1 MIEAIANLASV
12 GLGAYDDYQNR
23 KIARENLQYQKDTL
37 QWQKDAQNQ
46 TWAREDN
53 SIQRRV
59 ADMKSAGLNPILA
72 AGQGASTSAPV
83 KLDTPQRQS
92 EKYTSMTEQAQV
104 ALALM
109 QAKENISNT
118 QAQRDLIAQQKI
130 NAETE
135 NALKIGDYGIRKWDA
150 DFWHNRNLPT
160 NAGTIPKNIAGAD
173 LLPKLGE
180 RIGQGWKDWN
190 KVIDDKILGWME
202 NTINYHIN
210 KKSK

>member
-1 MIEAIANLASV
+1 MIEAMAKSADILGNLTNLASV

-37 QWQKDAQNQ
+37 QWQKDAQAQ

-59 ADMKSAGLNPILA
+59 ADMKAAGLNPILA
-72 AGQGASTSAPV
+72 AGQGASTSTPV
-83 KLDTPQRQS
+83 RLDTPQRQS

-118 QAQRDLIAQQKI
+118 QAQRDLIAAQKEKTLLEADSI
-130 NAETE
+130 SKDVVLKNYNILDAEVVKKNRTDKDISKDTPMF
-135 NALKIGDYGIRKWDA
+135 LKMAGD
-150 DFWHNRNLPT
+150 L
-160 NAGTIPKNIAGAD
+160 AGMVKGS
-173 LLPKLGE
+173 KMF
-180 RIGQGWKDWN
+180 
-190 KVIDDKILGWME
+190 KVF
-202 NTINYHIN
+202 
-210 KKSK
+210 KKK